1 MRDTGQPHTRL
12 KRELPDLLYF
22 ERRYWERN
30 ILYLAG
36 VDEAGRGPL
45 AGPVVAAAVIFKPGV
60 CIPFVNDSK
69 KLSENS
75 REDLYDIIR
84 REAVA
89 VGVGIVSHEVIDRIN
104 ILQASM
110 LAMHKAIAQ
119 LSVQPEQLLVD
130 GNFFRHENIPVE
142 NIVKGDA
149 LSHSIA
155 AASIIAKV
163 TRDALMKEYDLE
175 FPHYGFAKHK
185 GYGTRE
191 HVAAIHRYG
200 LSEIHRKT
208 FHVPGEASADVMII
222 A

>member
-1 MRDTGQPHTRL
+1 MADVDQLQAR
-12 KRELPDLLYF
+12 KKVVKDLHYF
-22 ERRYWERN
+22 ERKYWQRN
-30 ILYLAG
+30 IVCVAG

-60 CIPFVNDSK
+60 CIPFVDDSK
-69 KLSENS
+69 KLSES
-75 REDLYDIIR
+75 RREDLYQTIC

-110 LAMHKAIAQ
+110 LAMHKAIGQ
-119 LSVQPEQLLVD
+119 LSVLPEQLLVD
-130 GNFFRHENIPVE
+130 GNFFRHEHIPVE

-163 TRDALMKEYDLE
+163 TRDALMKEYDVV
-175 FPHYGFAKHK
+175 FPNYGFAKHK

-191 HVAAIHRYG
+191 HVAAIQRYG

-208 FHVPGEASADVMII
+208 FHVPSIDSTDIMVSV
-222 A
+222 

>member
-1 MRDTGQPHTRL
+1 MGDNEQPRTRL
-12 KRELPDLLYF
+12 RRGIKDLLYF
-22 ERRYWERN
+22 ERQFWERN
-30 ILYLAG
+30 ILLVAG

-60 CIPFVNDSK
+60 RIPFVDDSK
-69 KLSENS
+69 KLSENR
-75 REDLYDIIR
+75 REDLYHTIR

-89 VGVGIVSHEVIDRIN
+89 VGVGTVSHDVIDRIN

-119 LSVQPEQLLVD
+119 LSIQPEQLLVD

-163 TRDALMKEYDLE
+163 TRDALMKEYDLV
-175 FPHYGFAKHK
+175 FPNYGFAKHK

-208 FHVPGEASADVMII
+208 FHVPEIDTTDVMVSV
-222 A
+222 